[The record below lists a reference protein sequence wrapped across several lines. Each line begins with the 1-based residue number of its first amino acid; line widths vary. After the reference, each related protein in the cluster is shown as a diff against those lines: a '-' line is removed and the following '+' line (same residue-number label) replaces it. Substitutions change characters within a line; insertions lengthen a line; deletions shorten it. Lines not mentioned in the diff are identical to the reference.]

1 MAWKMRIKSLID
13 KINIFINI
21 QRLKARKV
29 VMGDNCRIRGIPHIY
44 VAGELE
50 IGDDV
55 SVNSSLRS
63 NPIGGDRKTIIRVY
77 KGACVCIGNGVGISN
92 SCIVA
97 RKKILIGDNVLIG
110 GGCKIYDNDFHPLE
124 YEKRREKD
132 ESAIR
137 SEEVVIGD
145 GVFVGAHCILLKGTR
160 IGERSIIGAGSVVSG
175 EIPADEVWA
184 GNPARFIRKV

>member
-1 MAWKMRIKSLID
+1 MALKMGIRKLVD
-13 KINIFINI
+13 KINIFINN
-21 QRLKARKV
+21 QRLKAKKA
-29 VMGDNCRIRGIPHIY
+29 VMGENCRIHGIPHIY
-44 VAGELE
+44 VAGELK
-50 IGDDV
+50 IGSNV
-55 SVNSSLRS
+55 SINSNLRS
-63 NPIGGDRKTIIRVY
+63 NPIGGDRKAIIRVY

-124 YEKRREKD
+124 YEKRRKKD

-137 SEEVVIGD
+137 SEEIVIGD
-145 GVFVGAHCILLKGTR
+145 GAFVGAHSILLKGTK

-184 GNPARFIRKV
+184 GNPARFIRKI